1 MGGKSSKSKSN
12 DGKKSK
18 KDKKDKKGGKKSKR
32 GSTATLPEPS
42 TKERSTRASYSMD
55 APHHPSKGEF
65 ADFVAEALRAK
76 SDLVTLSDIESHISK
91 NHRSVVDAFHRKKII
106 QRVVADEFSK
116 GNVSVRLVRGGCP

>member
-32 GSTATLPEPS
+32 GSTATLPEQS
-42 TKERSTRASYSMD
+42 TKERSTRASMD
-55 APHHPSKGEF
+55 ATHHPSKGEF